1 MKVEEYQV
9 MYEVEDTYWWYV
21 GMRSIFLSLL
31 DGHYG
36 RRKDLKILDAG
47 CGTGAMLSHLR
58 SYGEVVGVDISS
70 EAIRLATTRE
80 VEGCR
85 LVQCSLTDLP
95 FEDGSF
101 DLVTSFDVV
110 SHIKEHGLAFQE
122 LGRVLK
128 PGGRVVMNLPAYNPL
143 RSEHDLAVHIERRYT
158 RADVAAEA
166 ERVGL
171 TVERVAHANTLLF
184 LIAAAV
190 RLAKKVYSKPASEA
204 RSDLRPLPPVIN
216 RGLAQVLFVERRLLQ
231 RVDLPFGLSVVC
243 VTRK

>member
-1 MKVEEYQV
+1 MNLEEYQV

-36 RRKDLKILDAG
+36 SRTDLEILDAG

-58 SYGEVVGVDISS
+58 LYGEVVAVDLSA
-70 EAIRLATTRE
+70 EALRLAATRE
-80 VEGCR
+80 VQGCR

-101 DLVTSFDVV
+101 ELVTSFDV
-110 SHIKEHGLAFQE
+110 ICCITEHGLAFQE
-122 LGRVLK
+122 LSRVLK
-128 PGGRVVMNLPAYNPL
+128 PGGRLVVNLPAYNPL
-143 RSEHDLAVHIERRYT
+143 RSEHDVAVHIQKRYT

-171 TVERVAHANTLLF
+171 SVERLAHANTLLF
-184 LIAAAV
+184 PIAAAV
-190 RLAKKVYSKPASEA
+190 RLAKRVPSKPASEA
-204 RSDLRPLPPVIN
+204 RSDLKPLPSIIN
-216 RGLAQVLFVERRLLQ
+216 RGLAQVLFAERWLLQ
-231 RVDLPFGLSVVC
+231 KVDLPFGLSVVC
-243 VTRK
+243 VARK